1 METLKIKIVVLWVAV
16 ICGFCIAYISR
27 LATFVLGRKHYY
39 RGDRQCACW
48 TACLHDGRQLPDTCN
63 WYSLCFIWLP

>member
-16 ICGFCIAYISR
+16 ICGFALHT
-27 LATFVLGRKHYY
+27 LADLLPLFWGENITIEATGN
-39 RGDRQCACW
+39 ACW